1 MYGGVKKFFVDRWL
15 VGSIYRNGFR
25 VMWFPGFLYFI
36 STHFYNIVGCYGMR
50 LYDNAAHD
58 FFYFSD

>member
-15 VGSIYRNGFR
+15 VGNTYRNGFR

-36 STHFYNIVGCYGMR
+36 RKPTITQ
-50 LYDNAAHD
+50 
-58 FFYFSD
+58 SDATE

>member
-36 STHFYNIVGCYGMR
+36 CTPPPTQS
-50 LYDNAAHD
+50 AATA
-58 FFYFSD
+58 

>member
-36 STHFYNIVGCYGMR
+36 CTIFPTQS
-50 LYDNAAHD
+50 AATE
-58 FFYFSD
+58 